1 MFIDEK
7 KMGTQMKKAYKD
19 KLIIGDIEEGLVISN
34 AHWLLWIDN
43 DYVSNKV
50 KALVVEYAG
59 LMPGYGQVFSVSK
72 AEPNPQFMIDVDYII
87 NIIQGH
93 KNAYDN
99 YMVTP
104 ILLSGHKDIRLL
116 QHNKSKEIYAIDQE
130 CLSLVDKSK
139 IDYEIESEPL
149 GPCSR
154 TSTGNEFYWY
164 NGICI
169 YYVLPIGLKDND
181 VAIGKAL
188 KNVDFSKKG
197 EEM

>member
-7 KMGTQMKKAYKD
+7 KLATQMKQAYKD
-19 KLIIGDIEEGLVISN
+19 KLIIGDLEEGLMISN

-43 DYVSNKV
+43 DHVSNKV

-72 AEPNPQFMIDVDYII
+72 AEPNPQFMIDADYII
-87 NIIQGH
+87 GIIQGH

-99 YMVTP
+99 YTITP
-104 ILLSGHKDIRLL
+104 ILLSGYKDIRLL
-116 QHNKSKEIYAIDQE
+116 QHNTTKLIHAIDQE
-130 CLSLVDKSK
+130 YLSLIDKSK
-139 IDYEIESEPL
+139 IDYEIESEPV

-169 YYVLPIGLKDND
+169 YFVLPVGLRDND
-181 VAIGKAL
+181 IAVGKAL
-188 KNVDFSKKG
+188 TIIDFSKKG
-197 EEM
+197 EEK